1 MVNQLKS
8 MACRHVQNM
17 VQSVSKCSGNEAPY
31 SPIVDTGCDSP
42 SSLPKGCKT
51 SGLSEKKPESHSEID
66 VKCLNKSC
74 VPPSVTQP
82 CDLHWEG
89 NQQLN
94 VGCAQSKKMT
104 SEDLDDRQSPND
116 YLWKKLEA
124 LVDQMISEEDG
135 IPVRNVK
142 SLMSIIPS
150 TFTGSD
156 IVHWLMEHIGA
167 SDVTEAVHIASRIAS
182 MGYIFCID
190 DHVLTVKN
198 DGHTYYRF
206 QTPFLY
212 PSRCMEADTA
222 DYAVYLCKRT
232 MQNKQRLE
240 LAGFEAERLASLQNI
255 YCHKWEFIYIQ
266 AEAEA
271 KVDKKRDKLERL
283 VLESQERAYWD
294 LHRPPPGCINT
305 TDIDMRKL
313 CRAKRPKKT
322 TSRPINFPIPSG
334 PGVTFSIGL
343 NKVISKITLA
353 KSPVLHDSD
362 GSILFSVLD
371 GLSLRD
377 RIDKLHTCSRTK
389 IKSSKAAESLQNFAD
404 QYSEFDL
411 LLSTSTSVG
420 FSAPSTSGINQPNT
434 TSASQLALG
443 SLNVNTNSNSAT
455 TPTSILR
462 TSGDKLIQHTR
473 SISATGFNGITS
485 LTSMSLARTNSGT
498 GNGAHN
504 FSTAGQISSGHGSA
518 GHMGGITASSPNSV
532 YDPNQE
538 PVSALNPWI
547 SDNPD
552 YWNTD
557 LRPKYLPIRR
567 IKRWSFSIHELLKDP
582 VGLEEFQRWLE
593 KEFSAENLRF
603 WQACQVLKGAPLREV
618 RQSIMNIYQQYL
630 APNAVEPINIDSR
643 IADLVRRQID
653 DESNTTPNRYCFE
666 AAEEHIFHLMK
677 SDSYCRFLRSDV
689 YRELFRGDKKKS
701 KKQQRSSGINS
712 NTSALSSGPGV
723 GTQVT
728 ATVNFTGIE

>member
-1 MVNQLKS
+1 
-8 MACRHVQNM
+8 M
-17 VQSVSKCSGNEAPY
+17 VQSVSKCSGSEAPY

-42 SSLPKGCKT
+42 SSLPKACKT
-51 SGLSEKKPESHSEID
+51 SGLSEKKSESHSVID
-66 VKCLNKSC
+66 AKCLNKSC
-74 VPPSVTQP
+74 VSSSVPQA
-82 CDLHWEG
+82 CDFHCEAD
-89 NQQLN
+89 QKLN
-94 VGCAQSKKMT
+94 VKCAQSKKIA

-116 YLWKKLEA
+116 YLWQKLEA

-150 TFTGSD
+150 TFTG
-156 IVHWLMEHIGA
+156 
-167 SDVTEAVHIASRIAS
+167 RIRS
-182 MGYIFCID
+182 
-190 DHVLTVKN
+190 
-198 DGHTYYRF
+198 
-206 QTPFLY
+206 
-212 PSRCMEADTA
+212 
-222 DYAVYLCKRT
+222 
-232 MQNKQRLE
+232 
-240 LAGFEAERLASLQNI
+240 
-255 YCHKWEFIYIQ
+255 
-266 AEAEA
+266 
-271 KVDKKRDKLERL
+271 VDKKRDKLERL

-334 PGVTFSIGL
+334 P
-343 NKVISKITLA
+343 
-353 KSPVLHDSD
+353 D

-377 RIDKLHTCSRTK
+377 RIDKLHTCSRTR
-389 IKSSKAAESLQNFAD
+389 IKSSKAAESLQVF
-404 QYSEFDL
+404 YDL
-411 LLSTSTSVG
+411 
-420 FSAPSTSGINQPNT
+420 
-434 TSASQLALG
+434 
-443 SLNVNTNSNSAT
+443 
-455 TPTSILR
+455 
-462 TSGDKLIQHTR
+462 
-473 SISATGFNGITS
+473 
-485 LTSMSLARTNSGT
+485 
-498 GNGAHN
+498 
-504 FSTAGQISSGHGSA
+504 
-518 GHMGGITASSPNSV
+518 
-532 YDPNQE
+532 NQE

-653 DESNTTPNRYCFE
+653 GESNTTPNRYCFE

-712 NTSALSSGPGV
+712 NNALSSGPGV
-723 GTQVT
+723 GAQVT

>member
-1 MVNQLKS
+1 MVNHIRS

-17 VQSVSKCSGNEAPY
+17 VQSVSKCSGNETPY
-31 SPIVDTGCDSP
+31 SPIVDTNCDSP
-42 SSLPKGCKT
+42 STPPSKGCKT
-51 SGLSEKKPESHSEID
+51 LNQSEKNPEPHSVCD
-66 VKCLNKSC
+66 VKCPSKSC
-74 VPPSVTQP
+74 ITPGISKT
-82 CDLHWEG
+82 CDFHYE
-89 NQQLN
+89 NDQQLSAKC
-94 VGCAQSKKMT
+94 VQSKKVST
-104 SEDLDDRQSPND
+104 EDLDDRQSPND
-116 YLWKKLEA
+116 YLLQKLEA
-124 LVDQMISEEDG
+124 LIDQMISEEDG

-142 SLMSIIPS
+142 SLMSVIPS

-156 IVHWLMEHIGA
+156 IVHWLMEHTGA
-167 SDVTEAVHIASRIAS
+167 SDVTEAVHLASRIAS

-212 PSRCMEADTA
+212 PSRCMEADTV

-334 PGVTFSIGL
+334 P
-343 NKVISKITLA
+343 
-353 KSPVLHDSD
+353 D
-362 GSILFSVLD
+362 GSILFSILD

-377 RIDKLHTCSRTK
+377 RIDKLHACSRTR

-411 LLSTSTSVG
+411 LLSTSTSVS
-420 FSAPSTSGINQPNT
+420 FSTLSGTGINQPNT
-434 TSASQLALG
+434 TASTGQLTSGA
-443 SLNVNTNSNSAT
+443 LNVNPNSSTSAAASA
-455 TPTSILR
+455 SILR
-462 TSGDKLIQHTR
+462 TSGDKLIHHTR

-485 LTSMSLARTNSGT
+485 LTSMSLVRTSSGT
-498 GNGAHN
+498 AGNGTQNIAT
-504 FSTAGQISSGHGSA
+504 SGQIPTGHGSA
-518 GHMGGITASSPNSV
+518 GYMAIPACTPNSV

-618 RQSIMNIYQQYL
+618 RQSIMSIYQQYL

-643 IADLVRRQID
+643 IADLVRRHID
-653 DESNTTPNRYCFE
+653 DESNTTLNRYCFE

-689 YRELFRGDKKKS
+689 YRELFRGGKKKS
-701 KKQQRSSGINS
+701 KKQRSGI
-712 NTSALSSGPGV
+712 SAGV
-723 GTQVT
+723 GGGSAPVT
-728 ATVNFTGIE
+728 AAVNFTGIE

>member
-1 MVNQLKS
+1 MVNQIRN

-17 VQSVSKCSGNEAPY
+17 VQSVSKCSGTEALY
-31 SPIVDTGCDSP
+31 SPIIDTGSDSP
-42 SSLPKGCKT
+42 SSSVSVSKSHKM
-51 SGLSEKKPESHSEID
+51 SGHLEKNSDPHPEAD
-66 VKCLNKSC
+66 GMCQRKSC
-74 VPPSVTQP
+74 VSPHISHP
-82 CDLHWEG
+82 CDFHCEESQLLPVKCSQAKRIAHEG
-89 NQQLN
+89 SLSIILIFPD
-94 VGCAQSKKMT
+94 V
-104 SEDLDDRQSPND
+104 DDRQSPND
-116 YLWKKLEA
+116 YLWQKLEA
-124 LVDQMISEEDG
+124 LIDQMISEEDG

-142 SLMSIIPS
+142 SLMSVIPS

-156 IVHWLMEHIGA
+156 IVHWLMEHTGA
-167 SDVTEAVHIASRIAS
+167 SDVTEAVHLASRIAS

-198 DGHTYYRF
+198 DGIPITDF
-206 QTPFLY
+206 KLLFFIQ
-212 PSRCMEADTA
+212 
-222 DYAVYLCKRT
+222 RT

-322 TSRPINFPIPSG
+322 PSRPVNFPIPSG
-334 PGVTFSIGL
+334 P
-343 NKVISKITLA
+343 
-353 KSPVLHDSD
+353 D
-362 GSILFSVLD
+362 GSILFSILD
-371 GLSLRD
+371 SLSLRD
-377 RIDKLHTCSRTK
+377 RIAKLQACSRTR
-389 IKSSKAAESLQNFAD
+389 IKLSKAAESLQNFSD

-411 LLSTSTSVG
+411 LLSASMSIG
-420 FSAPSTSGINQPNT
+420 FSAPSGTGISQPT
-434 TSASQLALG
+434 TAASIGQSASAG
-443 SLNVNTNSNSAT
+443 LNVNANTASASST
-455 TPTSILR
+455 APGSILR
-462 TSGDKLIQHTR
+462 ASGDKLIHHTR

-485 LTSMSLARTNSGT
+485 LTSMSLARTGSAM
-498 GNGAHN
+498 GNGAQN
-504 FSTAGQISSGHGSA
+504 MTTSGQISSGHGSA
-518 GHMGGITASSPNSV
+518 GHMMNVASAPNSV
-532 YDPNQE
+532 YDPSQE

-557 LRPKYLPIRR
+557 IRPKYLPIRR

-618 RQSIMNIYQQYL
+618 RQSIMSIYQQYL

-643 IADLVRRQID
+643 IADLVRRHID

-689 YRELFRGDKKKS
+689 YRELFRGGKKKS
-701 KKQQRSSGINS
+701 KKQRSGIN
-712 NTSALSSGPGV
+712 TSTSSAA
-723 GTQVT
+723 GTGIQIGAV
-728 ATVNFTGIE
+728 VNFTGVE

>member
-1 MVNQLKS
+1 
-8 MACRHVQNM
+8 M
-17 VQSVSKCSGNEAPY
+17 VQSVSKCSGSEAPY

-42 SSLPKGCKT
+42 SSLPKACKT
-51 SGLSEKKPESHSEID
+51 SGLSEKKSESHSVID
-66 VKCLNKSC
+66 AKCLNKSC
-74 VPPSVTQP
+74 VSSSVPQV
-82 CDLHWEG
+82 CDFHCEAD
-89 NQQLN
+89 QKLN
-94 VGCAQSKKMT
+94 VKCAQSKKIS

-116 YLWKKLEA
+116 YLWQKLEA

-266 AEAEA
+266 AESEA

-334 PGVTFSIGL
+334 P
-343 NKVISKITLA
+343 
-353 KSPVLHDSD
+353 D

-377 RIDKLHTCSRTK
+377 RIDKLHTCSRTR
-389 IKSSKAAESLQNFAD
+389 IKSSKAAESLQVF
-404 QYSEFDL
+404 
-411 LLSTSTSVG
+411 
-420 FSAPSTSGINQPNT
+420 
-434 TSASQLALG
+434 
-443 SLNVNTNSNSAT
+443 
-455 TPTSILR
+455 
-462 TSGDKLIQHTR
+462 
-473 SISATGFNGITS
+473 
-485 LTSMSLARTNSGT
+485 
-498 GNGAHN
+498 
-504 FSTAGQISSGHGSA
+504 
-518 GHMGGITASSPNSV
+518 

-653 DESNTTPNRYCFE
+653 GESNTTPNRYCFE

-712 NTSALSSGPGV
+712 NNALSSGPGV
-723 GTQVT
+723 GAQVT

>member
-1 MVNQLKS
+1 MVNQLRS

-17 VQSVSKCSGNEAPY
+17 VQSVSKCSGSEAPY

-42 SSLPKGCKT
+42 SSLPKACKT
-51 SGLSEKKPESHSEID
+51 SGLSEKKSESHSVID
-66 VKCLNKSC
+66 AKCLNKSC
-74 VPPSVTQP
+74 VSSSVPQA
-82 CDLHWEG
+82 CDFHCEAD
-89 NQQLN
+89 QKLN
-94 VGCAQSKKMT
+94 VKCAQSKKIA

-116 YLWKKLEA
+116 YLWQKLEA

-266 AEAEA
+266 AESEA

-334 PGVTFSIGL
+334 P
-343 NKVISKITLA
+343 
-353 KSPVLHDSD
+353 D

-377 RIDKLHTCSRTK
+377 RIDKLHTCSRTR

-411 LLSTSTSVG
+411 LLSTSTSLG
-420 FSAPSTSGINQPNT
+420 FSAPSTIGINQPNT
-434 TSASQLALG
+434 ASSTSQLALG
-443 SLNVNTNSNSAT
+443 SLNVNTNSSTTAT

-462 TSGDKLIQHTR
+462 TSGDKLIHHTR

-485 LTSMSLARTNSGT
+485 LTSMSLARTSSGT

-504 FSTAGQISSGHGSA
+504 FSTGGQISSGHGSA
-518 GHMGGITASSPNSV
+518 GHMGVLTASSPNSV

-603 WQACQVLKGAPLREV
+603 WQGCQVLKGAPLREV

-653 DESNTTPNRYCFE
+653 GESNTTPNRYCFE

-712 NTSALSSGPGV
+712 NNALSSGPGV
-723 GTQVT
+723 GAQVT

>member
-1 MVNQLKS
+1 
-8 MACRHVQNM
+8 M

-51 SGLSEKKPESHSEID
+51 SGLSEKKSESHSEID

-334 PGVTFSIGL
+334 P
-343 NKVISKITLA
+343 
-353 KSPVLHDSD
+353 D

-389 IKSSKAAESLQNFAD
+389 IKSSKAAESLQVF
-404 QYSEFDL
+404 
-411 LLSTSTSVG
+411 
-420 FSAPSTSGINQPNT
+420 
-434 TSASQLALG
+434 
-443 SLNVNTNSNSAT
+443 
-455 TPTSILR
+455 
-462 TSGDKLIQHTR
+462 
-473 SISATGFNGITS
+473 
-485 LTSMSLARTNSGT
+485 
-498 GNGAHN
+498 
-504 FSTAGQISSGHGSA
+504 
-518 GHMGGITASSPNSV
+518 

>member
-1 MVNQLKS
+1 MVNPIKS

-31 SPIVDTGCDSP
+31 SPVIDTNSDSA
-42 SSLPKGCKT
+42 SSSVNTSKSCKI
-51 SGLSEKKPESHSEID
+51 SGQPEKKTECHSESD
-66 VKCLNKSC
+66 ERCHSKNCLAPNIS
-74 VPPSVTQP
+74 SP
-82 CDLHWEG
+82 CAFHCEED
-89 NQQLN
+89 QQLPIK
-94 VGCAQSKKMT
+94 CAQSKKI
-104 SEDLDDRQSPND
+104 SHEDLDDRQSPND
-116 YLWKKLEA
+116 YLWQKLEA
-124 LVDQMISEEDG
+124 LIDQMISEEDG

-142 SLMSIIPS
+142 SLMSVIPS

-156 IVHWLMEHIGA
+156 IVHWLMEHTGA
-167 SDVTEAVHIASRIAS
+167 SDVTEAVHLASRIAS

-322 TSRPINFPIPSG
+322 PSRPVNFPIPSG
-334 PGVTFSIGL
+334 P
-343 NKVISKITLA
+343 
-353 KSPVLHDSD
+353 D

-371 GLSLRD
+371 DLSPRD
-377 RIDKLHTCSRTK
+377 RIAKLHACSRTR
-389 IKSSKAAESLQNFAD
+389 IKLSKAAESLQNYSD

-411 LLSTSTSVG
+411 LLFTSTSVG
-420 FSAPSTSGINQPNT
+420 FSSPSGTGVNQPNT
-434 TSASQLALG
+434 LTPTGQLISG
-443 SLNVNTNSNSAT
+443 GGVNTNANSSSSSAV
-455 TPTSILR
+455 PGSILR
-462 TSGDKLIQHTR
+462 SSGDKLIHHTR
-473 SISATGFNGITS
+473 SISATGFNGISS
-485 LTSMSLARTNSGT
+485 LTSMSLARTGSGVA
-498 GNGAHN
+498 NGAQN
-504 FSTAGQISSGHGSA
+504 VTASGQISSGHGSS
-518 GHMGGITASSPNSV
+518 GHMVNVASAPTSV
-532 YDPNQE
+532 YDPTQE

-557 LRPKYLPIRR
+557 VRPKYLPIRR

-643 IADLVRRQID
+643 IADLVRRHID
-653 DESNTTPNRYCFE
+653 DELNTTPNRYCFE

-689 YRELFRGDKKKS
+689 YRELFRGGKKKS
-701 KKQQRSSGINS
+701 KKQRSVI
-712 NTSALSSGPGV
+712 NTSTCSAPG
-723 GTQVT
+723 GGGAIQI
-728 ATVNFTGIE
+728 AASVNFTGIE